1 MIDKSLEILKKAVH
15 NYLTGLPQLNITSE
29 STIHL
34 THVAN
39 PDGTL
44 AINDDSLAMTL
55 VNIEEERTIKSQ
67 IPFIKTPDGR
77 IIHVNPEIKLNL
89 SVLVSANFTNYK
101 TGLEYLSGAIH
112 FFQSKNVFTPQD
124 TPDLDPSIEKL
135 IVEMDSLNLE
145 QQHHLWGLLGAK
157 YLPSVLYKI
166 RLIVI
171 QEAQAFDET
180 GPISGIDIIE
190 TP

>member
-1 MIDKSLEILKKAVH
+1 MIDKSLETLKKATH
-15 NYLTGLPQLNITSE
+15 NYLVSLPQLNITSE

-44 AINDDSLAMTL
+44 AISDDSLAMTL
-55 VNIEEERTIKSQ
+55 VNIEEERITRSQ
-67 IPFIKTPDGR
+67 IPYIKTPEGR

-112 FFQSKNVFTPQD
+112 FFQSKNVFTPQN
-124 TPDLDPSIEKL
+124 TPDLDPAIEKL
-135 IVEMDSLNLE
+135 IVEMDTLNLE

-166 RLIVI
+166 RLITI
-171 QEAQAFDET
+171 QEARALDET